1 MEQTTLTDLS
11 TWLLM
16 HTVLIVVNLLINH
29 FIVCYSLFTVICIWI
44 PRMIEE
50 VVFFCD
56 RFRLFRRTTAPPG
69 AQRRRCPFWCLY
81 KKYFFYKHGREP
93 CACLCIVSFS
103 HGQHDFLLG
112 SFVLCLGCC
121 VLNTKIWSLCATRN
135 NTQER
140 PYCNVC
146 YVFLCCHFYLIHTD
160 GHYWAILDSGVKC
173 IDAMLLVKNECRD
186 IRSCIF

>member
-1 MEQTTLTDLS
+1 MS

-29 FIVCYSLFTVICIWI
+29 FIGCFYSLFTVICIWI
-44 PRMIEE
+44 PLMIEE

-56 RFRLFRRTTAPPG
+56 RFRLFRRTMAPPG

-81 KKYFFYKHGREP
+81 KKYFFSKHGREP

-121 VLNTKIWSLCATRN
+121 VLNTKIWSLCATRVPLFGTTHRKDLIVTCVTCFCVVISTWF
-135 NTQER
+135 TQMGIIEL
-140 PYCNVC
+140 
-146 YVFLCCHFYLIHTD
+146 F
-160 GHYWAILDSGVKC
+160 
-173 IDAMLLVKNECRD
+173 
-186 IRSCIF
+186 